1 MHILSSYST
10 GNEYISLDNIET
22 QDASI
27 KNITMLHMNSKGL
40 LDFRGEKAPLL
51 KVEIKVDNKLID
63 ITDIHWNLINY
74 WIPKAI
80 IETNNEI
87 IQIIILT
94 PIKQKGFI
102 YHISI
107 TNKTNK
113 KRNYEVSIKGELNS
127 LYHCVNEE
135 MYFNG
140 KYEAFHSSWSDG
152 PIISISNGFPIIALA
167 PLLSKKS
174 TWDYTKSLPIKY
186 ISKTIIEIENYQ
198 SDEIDFFMGVGYEQV
213 SAVTAALEMKRQTFN
228 FLLKEMTDYLNKI
241 VKHTK
246 NQDFNSLLNRN
257 LIYTL
262 FYSTGLTID
271 TEERVIVTSRSPKYY
286 VSAAYWDRDSLLWAF
301 PSIVN
306 ADALVAKEII
316 EYIATKQSKNIG
328 IHSRFIDGTILE
340 PGFELDELCSFPIA
354 LNYYIEITKNKSI
367 LEDPHVIKLIN
378 NILDILETKKSEKLG
393 LYETFLQPTDDMR
406 VYPYLTYNNVLVWK
420 LYKILETWDF
430 ANNKEIY
437 KQKAFEV
444 YASIYTHCVK
454 TINNNKQFIWSVDE
468 NDNFDIYDEPPG
480 SLILLPSFNFISK
493 DNMIYKN
500 TINKILDKSYQYSFS
515 NTPFAAIGCPHA
527 PHPWILSLANNI
539 RIFHDMDSINK
550 LLKAKMDNGIACE
563 SIDEY
568 TGECTTGE
576 AFATCAGYLAFSLIG
591 EIGQFL

>member
-1 MHILSSYST
+1 MQRLSAYST
-10 GNEYISLDNIET
+10 GNEYISLDNIEAK
-22 QDASI
+22 DASI
-27 KNITMLHMNSKGL
+27 KNITMLHMTSKGL
-40 LDFRGEKAPLL
+40 LDFRGENFPLL
-51 KVEIKVDNKLID
+51 KVEIKADNKLID
-63 ITDIHWNLINY
+63 IKNIHWDLINY

-87 IQIIILT
+87 IDIIILT
-94 PIKQKGFI
+94 PIKQKGFV
-102 YHISI
+102 YHILI
-107 TNKTNK
+107 KNKTDK
-113 KRNYEVSIKGELNS
+113 KRRYEVSFRGELNS

-140 KYEAFHSSWSDG
+140 KYETFHSSWSDG

-167 PLLSKKS
+167 PLISKET
-174 TWDYTKSLPIKY
+174 TWDYNKSIPIEY
-186 ISKTIIEIENYQ
+186 CSNTIIEIDNNQ

-213 SAVTAALEMKRQTFN
+213 SAVTAALEMKRQTFK
-228 FLLKEMTDYLNKI
+228 FLLEEMTNYLIKI
-241 VKHTK
+241 IKQTK
-246 NQDFNSLLNRN
+246 NQEFNTLLNRN

-301 PSIVN
+301 PAIVN
-306 ADALVAKEII
+306 ADQLVAKEII
-316 EYIATKQSKNIG
+316 EYISTIQAKNIG

-354 LNYYIEITKNKSI
+354 LNYYIEITKDKSI
-367 LEDPHVIKLIN
+367 LENSQVTKLIQKIL
-378 NILDILETKKSEKLG
+378 NILDTKKSKKLG

-420 LYKILETWDF
+420 VYKILENWNF
-430 ANNKEIY
+430 VGNKDIY
-437 KQKAFEV
+437 KQKALEV
-444 YASIYTHCVK
+444 FSSIYKHCVK
-454 TINNNKQFIWSVDE
+454 TINNSKQFIWSIDE
-468 NDNFDIYDEPPG
+468 DDNWDIYDEPPG

-493 DNMIYKN
+493 DNVIYKN
-500 TINKILDKSYQYSFS
+500 TINKILDESYLYSFS

-539 RIFHDMDSINK
+539 RIFHDNDSLNK
-550 LLKAKMDNGIACE
+550 LLNAKMDNGIACE

-576 AFATCAGYLAFSLIG
+576 AFATCAGYLAFSLLG
-591 EIGQFL
+591 QLKQFL